1 MVDLEYCCQLLVAL
15 MNLELHGKVNGE
27 NLTVFQSWK
36 TGVDEYIQRHLEQ
49 FELLWNGKHK
59 DYLTFNLPKAVAEK
73 LPQKFYRS
81 QRPKYDPYEDPNT
94 TTEIDRIS
102 RLILSAQLM
111 LQICNVK
118 GLAHLGLGPVVVV
131 AAVVDTVSVLLV
143 CVFESLQH
151 YTEYLLQS
159 VLVYYKFQQ

>member
-1 MVDLEYCCQLLVAL
+1 MLPAVGSINESRAAW
-15 MNLELHGKVNGE
+15 EVNGE

-59 DYLTFNLPKAVAEK
+59 DYLTFNLSKAIAEK

-81 QRPKYDPYEDPNT
+81 QRPEYDPYEDPNT

-102 RLILSAQLM
+102 RLIPSAQLM
-111 LQICNVK
+111 LQIGNVK